1 MLLGVESL
9 VVNQGIKRLFKR
21 ERPTLAGDP
30 RLPVRRPSTS
40 SFPSGASSGF
50 FKATLMSEGD
60 PELAPLWFALAA
72 VVATSRAYVRVHHAS
87 DIVAGA
93 AIGLALAVV
102 ARRVWP
108 QP

>member
-1 MLLGVESL
+1 
-9 VVNQGIKRLFKR
+9 
-21 ERPTLAGDP
+21 
-30 RLPVRRPSTS
+30 VRRPSTS
-40 SFPSGASSGF
+40 SFPSGHASSGF
-50 FKATLMSEGD
+50 FAAALLSEGD

-72 VVATSRAYVRVHHAS
+72 VVATSRAYLRVHHAS

-93 AIGLALAVV
+93 VVGLALAAV